1 MKVLD
6 NQSLNNNNRK
16 FNFTFLYDHVQYF
29 QCEGELAKL
38 KHDDVVRNIGLGYTD
53 GLSSVDG
60 MRQMSVSDEQVEAKN
75 VAPEKDK
82 ESTKVSKT
90 ILNL

>member
-1 MKVLD
+1 M
-6 NQSLNNNNRK
+6 SY
-16 FNFTFLYDHVQYF
+16 FPYF

-60 MRQMSVSDEQVEAKN
+60 MRQMSLSDEQVEDKN
-75 VAPEKDK
+75 VAPANNK
-82 ESTKVSKT
+82 ESTKVSNEIFGIWNKDQKNET
-90 ILNL
+90 KYVSLY